1 MFLQVTKITDSKS
14 ITMAKFV
21 LLWHV
26 SNPVIIIYHK
36 LGVICI

>member
-21 LLWHV
+21 LLQHV
-26 SNPVIIIYHK
+26 FTPVIIIYHK
-36 LGVICI
+36 SGVICI